1 MTTKR
6 GRIATAIG
14 KSSPSVKRVYT
25 SSRPRNENRAMTK
38 AASDAAGRTKSVVR
52 IAISVLFASCRQ
64 KDLDWRM
71 LS

>member
-1 MTTKR
+1 MK
-6 GRIATAIG
+6 
-14 KSSPSVKRVYT
+14 KVYT
-25 SSRPRNENRAMTK
+25 ASRPRNENRAITK

-64 KDLDWRM
+64 KDSDWRT